1 MNDTTLEPSSASCE
15 PTSTAPTCSSARRP
29 SSGLWITPPAICCA
43 WLTTRPAKETPGTTI
58 TNSTSTTTRLAARR
72 GRTRRHNPR
81 VARGKTKDGQGEPTD
96 PRGTGAR
103 ARARGHGRVHGI
115 IAGVI
120 WLAVVI
126 YALWLAT
133 RVVRAVERMADKF
146 QPRGP

>member
-1 MNDTTLEPSSASCE
+1 MTQSEWLLIQAVPGASAS
-15 PTSTAPTCSSARRP
+15 
-29 SSGLWITPPAICCA
+29 PAD
-43 WLTTRPAKETPGTTI
+43 
-58 TNSTSTTTRLAARR
+58 TTTRM
-72 GRTRRHNPR
+72 
-81 VARGKTKDGQGEPTD
+81 DGS
-96 PRGTGAR
+96 RW
-103 ARARGHGRVHGI
+103 ARGHGRVHGI